1 MKNLVISRKGFDSTA
16 GGCASPIFANG
27 DIFSVPIPQKKKSP
41 NKFSKWPTWFNN
53 PSQFQNLELALARKG
68 FNSDEV
74 SQIIG
79 KNWLNLFSKFF

>member
-1 MKNLVISRKGFDSTA
+1 M
-16 GGCASPIFANG
+16 AN
-27 DIFSVPIPQKKKSP
+27 
-41 NKFSKWPTWFNN
+41 WFNN

-79 KNWLNLFSKFF
+79 KNWLNLFRLLPVEINSSKMKKSATRKTQQIQLQCSKPPKANTRWQ